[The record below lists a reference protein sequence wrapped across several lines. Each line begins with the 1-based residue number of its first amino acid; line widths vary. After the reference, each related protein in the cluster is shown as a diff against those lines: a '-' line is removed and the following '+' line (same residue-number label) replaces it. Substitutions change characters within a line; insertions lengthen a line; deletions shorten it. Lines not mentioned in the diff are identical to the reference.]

1 MKSKATPNVIDKYRK
16 AYLKATKKEK
26 SRLLSIITE
35 TTGYDRK
42 YAIKLLKTKPRKK
55 PPIKRKRRSR
65 YAHLLSVLSK
75 IWTGLNFICGR
86 RLQSFLP
93 DVLPNLERHN
103 EVSLSNDDRQLLLA
117 MSISTI
123 NRLLKSERA
132 KLQLKGRSSTKPGTL
147 LKHQIPIRTF
157 ADWNEAT
164 PGFMEIDLVAHCG
177 GSLKGEYLHT
187 LSMTDICTQ
196 WMALPCFMGR
206 SDRFCSAAIS
216 EATSSLPF
224 PLLGIDSDN
233 DSCFINEHLLRFYER
248 NSLTF
253 TRGRASKPNDSC
265 HIEQKNWDVVRRN
278 IGYARF
284 DKPEHLPLLRSA
296 LTLLSLY
303 QNFFQ
308 PSSKL
313 IDKHRNGARY
323 KKTYDKPQT
332 PCQRLLLRPDIP
344 QKTKDHLQQTFDD
357 LNPFELITNIRRL
370 VDEMNRL

>member
-1 MKSKATPNVIDKYRK
+1 M
-16 AYLKATKKEK
+16 
-26 SRLLSIITE
+26 LSIITK

-93 DVLPNLERHN
+93 DVLPNLERY
-103 EVSLSNDDRQLLLA
+103 
-117 MSISTI
+117 
-123 NRLLKSERA
+123 
-132 KLQLKGRSSTKPGTL
+132 
-147 LKHQIPIRTF
+147 
-157 ADWNEAT
+157 
-164 PGFMEIDLVAHCG
+164 MEIDLVAHCG

-216 EATSSLPF
+216 EAISSLPF

-233 DSCFINEHLLRFYER
+233 DSCFINEHLLRFCER